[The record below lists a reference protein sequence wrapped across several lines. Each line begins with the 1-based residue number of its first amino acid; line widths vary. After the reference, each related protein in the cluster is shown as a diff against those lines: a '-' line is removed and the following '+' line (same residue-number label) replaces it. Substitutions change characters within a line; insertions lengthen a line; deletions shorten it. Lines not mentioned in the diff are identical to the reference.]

1 MATWL
6 EGWRNGIA
14 PLMTHEGLVAL
25 REALRR
31 DDRRLAQGVISL
43 PIAVNDGDRAPVEA
57 ACAIGFCLWHGD
69 GLDRV
74 GRLKAQ
80 FARICATA
88 NDLLGAPCAVVAFLN
103 WFDETP
109 REQMRFQ
116 LLDEVERALGER
128 MASAA

>member
-1 MATWL
+1 MTTWL

-14 PLMTHEGLVAL
+14 PLMTKDGLEAL

-43 PIAVNDGDRAPVEA
+43 PIALDDADRAPVEA
-57 ACAIGFCLWHGD
+57 ACAVGFCLWHGG

-74 GRLKAQ
+74 GRLKTQ

-88 NDLLGAPCAVVAFLN
+88 NDLLGSPCAVVAFLN

-116 LLDEVERALGER
+116 LLDEVERALGECVGL
-128 MASAA
+128 AA